1 METTEERAE
10 KHQGQAE
17 QIAYDLETLC
27 IALAPNQ
34 EAVQDAARR
43 GDLGEEMRALTRQA
57 FERGEGSPRF
67 RKLMGVLQSMEAALV
82 AACLALCVVVP
93 SVGFAWDGDLSNAP
107 GYSDSYSMPSHSDS
121 LSGGERARAD
131 AYAQEL
137 VTNERQA
144 AEQAEQFQTPLTYGS
159 PAYESPVHN
168 FTAFGPNGTALKCT
182 QTSRTVD
189 CF

>member
-1 METTEERAE
+1 MNATAERAE
-10 KHQGQAE
+10 RHQEQAE

-27 IALAPNQ
+27 IAMAPNQ
-34 EAVQDAARR
+34 DAVQDAARR
-43 GDLGEEMRALTRQA
+43 GDLGEEMSALTRQA

-67 RKLMGVLQSMEAALV
+67 RKLMGILQSMEAALV
-82 AACLALCVVVP
+82 AVCLALCVVVP
-93 SVGFAWDGDLSNAP
+93 SEAMAWEGDLSNAP
-107 GYSDSYSMPSHSDS
+107 GWSDLTTSYDS
-121 LSGGERARAD
+121 LSGGERASAD

-137 VTNERQA
+137 LTNERQA
-144 AEQAEQFQTPLTYGS
+144 AEHAEQLQTPLTYGEPS
-159 PAYESPVHN
+159 YQSPVHN